1 MTLEIIKVVKRFGRF
16 NIGPLN
22 FKVSDDDILVIIGPT
37 GNGKTTILNL
47 IAGLIKPESGTI
59 LLDGIDITNMPIESR
74 NIGYSFQ
81 KPNLFPHLNVYQNII
96 FGIKK
101 KDKKNKQS
109 QIKSLVENLNISHL
123 LERRIQGLSGGEM
136 QKVSLARTLIV
147 EPKIMLM
154 DEPLASLDDPSKKKL
169 REEIRQILKKQKIP
183 CIYVTHFEDDVYA
196 LADYVAILENGN
208 IESIEKLETILAQ
221 LNNID
226 LSTTPFL
233 SKVLGGGSGGYNYLE
248 GKVIESKN
256 GVTIIGFNN
265 HIIEMLGKFSIGS
278 TIGVLIKPE
287 DIILSTQVVKTSAR
301 NIIKAKITKIKYTN
315 KIPKKGVVD
324 IYLSLEKN
332 CQSNDY
338 DKDKGNDNYDRGI
351 HLVSRITKESKIYL
365 GIKEGDDIFAMFKAT
380 SPQVIRAGK

>member
-1 MTLEIIKVVKRFGRF
+1 MTLELVKVVKRFHGF
-16 NIGPLN
+16 NLGPLS
-22 FKVSDDDILVIIGPT
+22 FKVSNDNILVIIGPT

-81 KPNLFPHLNVYQNII
+81 RPNLFPHLNVYQNII

-109 QIKSLVENLNISHL
+109 QIKNLVENLNLSHL

-154 DEPLASLDDPSKKKL
+154 DEPLSSLDDPSKKKL

-196 LADYVAILENGN
+196 LADYVAILKNGS
-208 IESIEKLETILAQ
+208 IESIEKLETL
-221 LNNID
+221 LVRSNNIES
-226 LSTTPFL
+226 STSSFSL
-233 SKVLGGGSGGYNYLE
+233 KVLGGGSGYNYIE

-256 GVTIIGFNN
+256 GVTIIGFGSY
-265 HIIEMLGKFSIGS
+265 IIEMLGEYSIGS

-287 DIILSTQVVKTSAR
+287 DIILSTQLVKTSAR
-301 NIIKAKITKIKYTN
+301 NIIKTKVAKIKDTN
-315 KIPKKGVVD
+315 QISKKGVIE
-324 IYLSLEKN
+324 IYLSIEK
-332 CQSNDY
+332 DY
-338 DKDKGNDNYDRGI
+338 QCYDNDNNKENVDNNKAIY
-351 HLVSRITKESKIYL
+351 LVSRITKESRIYL
-365 GIKEGDDIFAMFKAT
+365 GIEEGNYIYAMFKAT
-380 SPQVIRAGK
+380 SPQVIREIK